1 MNEDL
6 EKAGI
11 RIEQPVTATPAEQ
24 RLPAFYLILFAL
36 SCIFFAANAIFL
48 LNELSSSPTPSVSQ
62 SGVPNSEESA
72 PSQSLP
78 E

>member
-1 MNEDL
+1 VNEDL

-36 SCIFFAANAIFL
+36 SCIFLQQMPYF
-48 LNELSSSPTPSVSQ
+48 S
-62 SGVPNSEESA
+62 
-72 PSQSLP
+72 
-78 E
+78 